1 MRVGVNLTWL
11 VPGVVGGSEEA
22 TTRALR
28 ALGAHPSADLDV
40 VLFGLDALRRA
51 HPGLAS
57 DFESHMLPVPGSFKP
72 LRVLAE
78 HTWLRAMAARHRIDV
93 MHDAG
98 GTSAGGLGVPRILTV
113 HDIQPLELPRNFHPV
128 KVAYLRHAVPR
139 AVDEA
144 VAVMVPSEFV
154 KHRLV
159 DRLGADPDKISV
171 VPWSA
176 PLPVQAM
183 PIETVRA
190 RYGIIGTVVLLPAI
204 TYPHKDHVVA
214 IRAMRRLADRHKE
227 TTLVLPGGR
236 GPAEQQVLDEI
247 RRQGLTDRVV
257 RTGRIPETA
266 LAALYDHAA
275 VVVIPSRYEGFGIPA
290 LEAMTAGAPVVVAD
304 TGALPEVVGDAG
316 VTFPVGD
323 DAQLAVE
330 LHRILEDEEHREHL
344 ASAGRARAKQ
354 FTPERTAEGM
364 LAAYRS
370 VRGRR

>member
-1 MRVGVNLTWL
+1 M
-11 VPGVVGGSEEA
+11 
-22 TTRALR
+22 
-28 ALGAHPSADLDV
+28 
-40 VLFGLDALRRA
+40 
-51 HPGLAS
+51 
-57 DFESHMLPVPGSFKP
+57 
-72 LRVLAE
+72 
-78 HTWLRAMAARHRIDV
+78 
-93 MHDAG
+93 
-98 GTSAGGLGVPRILTV
+98 PRILTV

-139 AVDEA
+139 AVHEA
-144 VAVMVPSEFV
+144 VAVMVPSQFV
-154 KHRLV
+154 KDRLV
-159 DRLGADPDKISV
+159 HRLGADPDKISV

-214 IRAMRRLADRHKE
+214 IRAMRRLADRHNE

-236 GPAEQQVLDEI
+236 GPAEQDVLDEI
-247 RRQGLTDRVV
+247 QRQGIAERVV
-257 RTGRIPETA
+257 RAGRIPETA

-275 VVVIPSRYEGFGIPA
+275 AVVIPSRYEGFGIPA

-330 LHRILEDEEHREHL
+330 LHRILEDAEHREHL
-344 ASAGRARAKQ
+344 AAAGRARAKQ

-370 VRGRR
+370 VGGRR